1 MGSPGGVGGTPC
13 AGVRRAV
20 PARWRPAR
28 AGTPAGMATQMAAL
42 RDLTHYR
49 LGSRI
54 AVAAATIVIYGY
66 DLGTPQRTRTGAP

>member
-1 MGSPGGVGGTPC
+1 
-13 AGVRRAV
+13 
-20 PARWRPAR
+20 
-28 AGTPAGMATQMAAL
+28 MATQMAAL